1 MVNDSTL
8 DRVFSALADPT
19 RRKILEHLA
28 RRTMTVG
35 EIGKGF
41 SISQPAISKHLR
53 ILEDAGLL
61 EREVAGRIHY
71 CTLSPAA
78 LEEAVRWVD
87 RQRKY
92 WNAALDRLE
101 SVLASTSTKPSKR
114 K

>member
-1 MVNDSTL
+1 MVNDSSL

-19 RRKILEHLA
+19 RRRILERLS

-35 EIGKGF
+35 QIAKEF
-41 SISQPAISKHLR
+41 PVSQPAISKHMR
-53 ILEDAGLL
+53 VLEDSGLIT
-61 EREVAGRIHY
+61 REVVGRVHF

-78 LEEAVRWVD
+78 MEDVMHWID

-92 WNAALDRLE
+92 WNASLDRLE
-101 SVLASTSTKPSKR
+101 TLLAKQSSKR